1 MAYTIIT
8 DSACDLSIDILN
20 KWKIKCC
27 PLSFH
32 FEGERYYNEYCMNKS
47 VFYEKLKNGEK
58 VQTAAVSI
66 DCFEEI
72 FESALAIG
80 NDILYIGFSSKL
92 SDTYDN
98 ATRARDEELKKYPN
112 RKIILIDSL
121 CASSGL
127 GLLLYLVY
135 LRKEQG
141 ATIEDA
147 SKYALDTRLHIC
159 HYFTVKSL
167 SNLKNGGRMK
177 SLVAS
182 VGNLFKIKPIM
193 KVNEEGCLVPFLKVL
208 GKKKSL
214 DTIYSYYEENNL
226 KNKENY
232 VFISH
237 ANAENE
243 AYKMKEVLE
252 KNYNAK
258 VILVSEIG
266 SVIGAH
272 CGEGTLA
279 IFFLGKHR

>member
-8 DSACDLSIDILN
+8 DSACDLSMNILN
-20 KWKIKCC
+20 EWKIKCC

-47 VFYEKLKNGEK
+47 VFYEKLKKGEK

-80 NDILYIGFSSKL
+80 NDVLYIGFSSKL
-92 SDTYDN
+92 SDTYAN
-98 ATRARDEELKKYPN
+98 SLKAKDEELIKYPN
-112 RKIILIDSL
+112 RKIILVDSL

-135 LRKEQG
+135 LQKEQG
-141 ATIEDA
+141 ATIEEARD
-147 SKYALDTRLHIC
+147 YALDTRLYIC

-167 SNLKNGGRMK
+167 SNLKNGGRIK
-177 SLVAS
+177 PLAAIF
-182 VGNLFKIKPIM
+182 GNLFKIKPIM
-193 KVNEEGCLVPFLKVL
+193 RVNDEGCLVPFLKVL
-208 GKKKSL
+208 GHKKSL

-266 SVIGAH
+266 SVIGTH